1 VISKKT
7 ISLAALV
14 PTLLLMP
21 TPGHAGCP
29 DWIRTGQSPE
39 YPRARFLVGLG
50 VAGGVPSQAAGEE
63 PAKTAAL
70 SDMSKQ
76 IVASI
81 SSTTTVEASG
91 SSSGGAHFSVKDKS
105 TIKSAIKLPDAQI
118 VARCFDPQQATMY
131 ALAAVDRAVAQKR
144 ISAAV
149 DTAAEKSKSEMKAID
164 SALKKKAPMEALTH
178 LLPAREGIDEVETQ
192 LMVLRA
198 IGGTYKGEAP
208 TRSAFKDVARA
219 LRSKLRV
226 TILATGE
233 GSRQVA
239 AGVVERLTKLGV
251 EVQTAD
257 KAAGAAVVIK
267 LEVSEKALVP
277 SAIAAGVAAQEAA
290 DVEVKRMDTDAV
302 IAGFQKEGRGV
313 GRADADAR
321 SRAFTNL
328 SGQIGPA
335 IENALK
341 GPLALGAEGE

>member
-1 VISKKT
+1 VTTKNYLT
-7 ISLAALV
+7 LAALA
-14 PTLLLMP
+14 PTLLFASARAN
-21 TPGHAGCP
+21 AGCP
-29 DWIRTGQSPE
+29 DWTRSGQSPE

-50 VAGGVPSQAAGEE
+50 VAGSVPSQAAGEE

-70 SDMSKQ
+70 ADMSKQ

-91 SSSGGAHFSVKDKS
+91 SSSGGASFSVKDKS

-118 VARCFDPQQATMY
+118 VARCFDPQTATMY
-131 ALAAVDRAVAQKR
+131 ALAAVDKAVAQQR
-144 ISAAV
+144 VNAAV
-149 DTAAEKSKSEMKAID
+149 DTAGQKAKSEMKAVEA
-164 SALKKKAPMEALTH
+164 ALKRKAPMEAVTH
-178 LLPAREGIDEVETQ
+178 LQPAREGIDEVETQ
-192 LMVLRA
+192 LVVLRA

-208 TRSAFKDVARA
+208 TRGQFKDLARS

-226 TILATGE
+226 TVIAIGE
-233 GSRQVA
+233 GSKQVA
-239 AGVVERLTKLGV
+239 AGIVERLTKFGV

-257 KAAGAAVVIK
+257 RAAGAVVIA

-277 SAIAAGVAAQEAA
+277 SAFAAGMAAQEAA
-290 DVEVKRMDTDAV
+290 NVEVKRTDTDAV

-313 GRADADAR
+313 GRAESDAR
-321 SRAFTNL
+321 SRAFTSL
-328 SGQIGPA
+328 TSLIGPA

>member
-1 VISKKT
+1 VTTKKVLT
-7 ISLAALV
+7 LAALV
-14 PTLLLMP
+14 PTLLFVP
-21 TPGHAGCP
+21 ARADAGCP
-29 DWIRTGQSPE
+29 EWTRSGQSPE

-50 VAGGVPSQAAGEE
+50 VAGGMPSQAAGEV

-91 SSSGGAHFSVKDKS
+91 SSSGGGHFAIQDKS

-131 ALAAVDRAVAQKR
+131 ALAAVDRAVAQQR

-149 DTAAEKSKSEMKAID
+149 DTAADKASREMKAVD
-164 SALKKKAPMEALTH
+164 AALKKRAPMDALTH
-178 LLPAREGIDEVETQ
+178 LQPAREGIDEVETQ
-192 LMVLRA
+192 LIVLRA
-198 IGGTYKGEAP
+198 IGGSYKGQAP
-208 TRSAFKDVARA
+208 TRSQFKDMARS

-226 TILATGE
+226 TVIATGD
-233 GSRQVA
+233 GSKQVA
-239 AGVVERLTKLGV
+239 ASVVERLTKVGV

-257 KAAGAAVVIK
+257 KAAGAVVIT

-277 SAIAAGVAAQEAA
+277 SAIAAGMAAQEAA
-290 DVEVKRMDTDAV
+290 NVEVKRTDTDAV

-313 GRADADAR
+313 GRAEADAR

-328 SGQIGPA
+328 AGLIGPA
-335 IENALK
+335 VENALK

>member
-1 VISKKT
+1 MKNYL
-7 ISLAALV
+7 SLAALV
-14 PTLLLMP
+14 PTLVLVP
-21 TPGHAGCP
+21 ARAGAGCP
-29 DWIRTGQSPE
+29 EWTRSGQSPE
-39 YPRARFLVGLG
+39 YPRSRFLVGLG
-50 VAGGVPSQAAGEE
+50 VAGGMPSQAAGEE

-70 SDMSKQ
+70 SDMAKQ

-91 SSSGGAHFSVKDKS
+91 SSSGGAHFSIKDKS

-131 ALAAVDRAVAQKR
+131 ALAAVDKAVAQQR

-149 DTAAEKSKSEMKAID
+149 DTAAEKASREMKAVD
-164 SALKKKAPMEALTH
+164 AALKNKAPMDALTH
-178 LLPAREGIDEVETQ
+178 LKPAREGIDEVETQ
-192 LMVLRA
+192 LVVLRA
-198 IGGTYKGEAP
+198 MGGTYKGAAP
-208 TRSAFKDVARA
+208 TRSQFKDVARS

-226 TILATGE
+226 TVIATGE
-233 GSRQVA
+233 GSKQVA
-239 AGVVERLTKLGV
+239 ASVVERLTKLGV

-257 KAAGAAVVIK
+257 KVAGAVVIR

-277 SAIAAGVAAQEAA
+277 SAIAAGVSAQEAA
-290 DVEVKRMDTDAV
+290 NVEVKRTDTDAV

-313 GRADADAR
+313 GRAEADAR

-328 SGQIGPA
+328 AGLIGPA
-335 IENALK
+335 VENALK

>member
-1 VISKKT
+1 MKNYLT
-7 ISLAALV
+7 LAALV
-14 PTLLLMP
+14 PTLLLVP
-21 TPGHAGCP
+21 ARADAGCP
-29 DWIRTGQSPE
+29 EWTRSGQSPE
-39 YPRARFLVGLG
+39 YPRSRFLVGLG
-50 VAGGVPSQAAGEE
+50 VAGGMPSQAAGEV

-91 SSSGGAHFSVKDKS
+91 SSSGGGHFSVQDKS

-131 ALAAVDRAVAQKR
+131 ALAAVDRAVAQQH

-149 DTAAEKSKSEMKAID
+149 DTAADKASREMKAINA
-164 SALKKKAPMEALTH
+164 ALKKRAPMDALTH
-178 LLPAREGIDEVETQ
+178 LQPAREAIDEVETQ
-192 LMVLRA
+192 LIVLRA
-198 IGGTYKGEAP
+198 IGGSYKGATP
-208 TRSAFKDVARA
+208 TRSDFKDLAHS

-226 TILATGE
+226 TVIATGE
-233 GSRQVA
+233 GAKQVA
-239 AGVVERLTKLGV
+239 ASVVERLTKLGV

-257 KAAGAAVVIK
+257 RAAGAVVIK
-267 LEVSEKALVP
+267 LEVSERALVP
-277 SAIAAGVAAQEAA
+277 SVIAAGMAAQEAA
-290 DVEVKRMDTDAV
+290 DVEVKRLDTDAV

-313 GRADADAR
+313 GRAESDAR

-328 SGQIGPA
+328 AGLIGPA
-335 IENALK
+335 VENSLK

>member
-1 VISKKT
+1 VIFQKAMT
-7 ISLAALV
+7 LATLV
-14 PTLLLMP
+14 PTLLLVP
-21 TPGHAGCP
+21 TGANAGCP
-29 DWIRTGQSPE
+29 EWTRSGQNPE
-39 YPRARFLVGLG
+39 YPRTRFLIGLG

-63 PAKTAAL
+63 PAKNSAL

-81 SSTTTVEASG
+81 SSTTTVEASSTSG
-91 SSSGGAHFSVKDKS
+91 GGAHFSVKDKS

-118 VARCFDPQQATMY
+118 VARCFDPTQATMY
-131 ALAAVDRAVAQKR
+131 ALAAVDKAVAQQR

-149 DTAAEKSKSEMKAID
+149 DTAAQKTTREMKAIEA
-164 SALKKKAPMEALTH
+164 ALKKKAPMDALTH
-178 LLPAREGIDEVETQ
+178 LLPAREGVDELETQ

-198 IGGTYKGEAP
+198 IGGAYKAEVP
-208 TRSAFKDVARA
+208 TRSQFKDVARG

-226 TILATGE
+226 VIIATGE
-233 GSRQVA
+233 GSKQVA
-239 AGVVERLTKLGV
+239 ASVIERLTKLGV

-257 KAAGAAVVIK
+257 KTAGAAAVIK
-267 LEVSEKALVP
+267 LEVTEKALVP
-277 SAIAAGVAAQEAA
+277 SAIAAGVSAQEAA
-290 DVEVKRMDTDAV
+290 NVEVKRLDTDAV

-328 SGQIGPA
+328 SGLIGPA
-335 IENALK
+335 VENALK